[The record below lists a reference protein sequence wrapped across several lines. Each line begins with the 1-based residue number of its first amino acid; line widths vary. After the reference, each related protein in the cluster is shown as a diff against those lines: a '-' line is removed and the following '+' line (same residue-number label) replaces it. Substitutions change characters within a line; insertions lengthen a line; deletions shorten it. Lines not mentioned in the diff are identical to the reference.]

1 MKHWT
6 EKTGKN
12 LSFSVSH
19 GATSRQAR
27 AVIDGLEA
35 DVVTLAL
42 AADIDAIAGAGLL
55 LKDWQSRLPENCA
68 PSPRS
73 PLRWSE

>member
-1 MKHWT
+1 MTPRSRWRLPPGSEFNAAFGKHWK

-27 AVIDGLEA
+27 AVIEGLEA

-42 AADIDAIAGAGLL
+42 AATPGVGLL
-55 LKDWQSRLPENCA
+55 LKDC
-68 PSPRS
+68 
-73 PLRWSE
+73 